1 MLQPKDK
8 DWLGEYKNKN
18 LICAVYKRPR
28 FHPWVGKIPW
38 RREWLPTPV
47 FWPGDVHGQR
57 LLTVY
62 SPRGCKELDMTERL
76 SLMDWVFQSTT
87 LFKSLY
93 VNWDTN
99 KWFLVIFTPQI
110 SPTQWEPIFKYF
122 LSLLHVELCES
133 LDHLFTLTVG
143 NKHLN
148 YNGNPLQYFCLENP
162 MDRGVWWASLW
173 GRKESDT
180 TKPLTLLLL

>member
-1 MLQPKDK
+1 
-8 DWLGEYKNKN
+8 
-18 LICAVYKRPR
+18 
-28 FHPWVGKIPW
+28 
-38 RREWLPTPV
+38 
-47 FWPGDVHGQR
+47 
-57 LLTVY
+57 
-62 SPRGCKELDMTERL
+62 MTERL

-162 MDRGVWWASLW
+162 MDRGAWQAPVHAVAKSWTWLTDFHFTS
-173 GRKESDT
+173 RS
-180 TKPLTLLLL
+180 TKSQSKPDILIKGWLTRLLLIIVYLEK